1 MSLLPKS
8 KASGTGWSATNF
20 FEIPFK
26 WFRGTPISGNLH
38 MSVSEKKKKNYTPNS
53 DGLSWFLVDHQRP
66 TQKKHH
72 NLFVPRRLEDPS
84 KRRSSTNSIPSSCR
98 KPCENLWKPCF
109 RGDST
114 TSVYSVRKK
123 KNKITNPSLSGMG
136 SQNWETKSRPNA
148 WEIHPQQLGPVRQQ
162 ISQYS
167 TWNRTSTTCD

>member
-38 MSVSEKKKKNYTPNS
+38 IWVCLKKKKKLHPK
-53 DGLSWFLVDHQRP
+53 LRWFIMVPGWSP
-66 TQKKHH
+66 TSHTKKHH

-114 TSVYSVRKK
+114 TSTPSEKK